1 VGRVVNQ
8 ADDSA
13 ILAKT
18 AGEKASV
25 GINSIE
31 IGVPLLKILAE
42 APTALPLTTLAAAA
56 GMPPS
61 KAHKYLASFIR
72 CGFVIQHEM
81 GGRYDLGPFALDLGL
96 AAMRRIEIMDL
107 AQPILDDLRDLLGT
121 TISMAVWANYG
132 PTIVRIADTPD
143 IMSLTIRIGTV
154 MPLLT
159 SSFGRCFAAFLPRQA
174 TQEIMQAELARS
186 DKLLERAGLK
196 TLSDVDTL
204 LALFR
209 ARGIAVAENIVD
221 PGRSALSVPVFDI
234 SNRMVAAISA
244 IGVVDHL
251 DVSWDGLPARE
262 LIAAGQKLSRRL
274 GARDTR

>member
-1 VGRVVNQ
+1 VNT
-8 ADDSA
+8 AVNVA
-13 ILAKT
+13 APRAK
-18 AGEKASV
+18 AEKSSV

-31 IGVPLLKILAE
+31 IGVPLLRILAE

-72 CGFVIQHEM
+72 CGFVIQHEV

-107 AQPILDDLRDLLGT
+107 AQPILDDLRDVLGT
-121 TISMAVWANYG
+121 TVSMAVWANRG

-159 SSFGRCFAAFLPRQA
+159 SSFGRCFAAFLPRQT
-174 TQEIMQAELARS
+174 TQEMMHAELAQPGAM
-186 DKLLERAGLK
+186 LERAGLR
-196 TLSDVDTL
+196 TLADVESL
-204 LALFR
+204 LAQFR
-209 ARGIAVAENIVD
+209 SRGLAVAENIVD
-221 PGRSALSVPVFDI
+221 PGRAAISAPVFDI
-234 SNRMVAAISA
+234 SNRMVAAVSA
-244 IGVVDHL
+244 IGGIDRL
-251 DVSWDGLPARE
+251 DVSWEGMPARE
-262 LIAAGQKLSRRL
+262 LLAASQKLSRRL
-274 GARDTR
+274 GAREKI